1 MITRDSYNALAM
13 INILNLS
20 VNIKGLF
27 FKSYESKLQMR
38 YVLENAH
45 RIHPEGFLSK
55 HKY

>member
-27 FKSYESKLQMR
+27 FKSYESKFQMR
-38 YVLENAH
+38 YVPENAH